1 MPEARFSTAES
12 ARSNEEGIRLT
23 GFANPGQDE
32 HGYLPLS
39 PDVVEASGIHS
50 LDGQENVSFLQRLLQ
65 VLEDHRCA
73 AVSVVMAWMCRPS
86 G

>member
-39 PDVVEASGIHS
+39 PDVVEASGMR
-50 LDGQENVSFLQRLLQ
+50 SFFNMKIAPQLVYLFTQL
-65 VLEDHRCA
+65 
-73 AVSVVMAWMCRPS
+73 
-86 G
+86 